1 MKMSRVAASMP
12 FAHLLGFAKA
22 EDDEEARKAKR
33 ADDDDGE
40 GDEEARKAKRA
51 EDGDDGDE
59 EGKKSRKAK
68 KAKKAAD
75 DGDDGDEEDDSKA
88 KSAVRRDRARCAS
101 IVAHGIKAGR
111 VRQACV
117 MAFDTELSA
126 RAAIAS
132 IDASIEDAAKPRNAD
147 LSSRMAAADVPRVG
161 SEAGAAAPAGMS
173 PVAAAIIAAGEKAR
187 SPAK

>member
-33 ADDDDGE
+33 A
-40 GDEEARKAKRA
+40 

-59 EGKKSRKAK
+59 EGKKSRKAR

-132 IDASIEDAAKPRNAD
+132 IDASIEDAGKPRNAD